1 MTTKDV
7 NAAIWAIESPE
18 AVKRGILG
26 PMYTRSIDASMAV
39 IQRRWPGASV
49 HLWTMQNDRDFAVAR
64 IWSQNRMKIL
74 GDATEPMVHEKGDN
88 TEHPIPHALALALL
102 AALEAEQ

>member
-7 NAAIWAIESPE
+7 NAAIWAIEAPE
-18 AVKRGILG
+18 SVKRGILG

-39 IQRRWPGASV
+39 IAAKFDVLSSV
-49 HLWTMQNDRDFAVAR
+49 ELFVECDRSGTVT
-64 IWSQNRMKIL
+64 NRCATL
-74 GDATEPMVHEKGDN
+74 NTNCGDVFVGRADTYA
-88 TEHPIPHALALALL
+88 HALAIALL